1 MRAPLALGP
10 LAAEGF
16 GVRRSGLRWLKP
28 DGYVCRPG
36 ELIAQAEICL
46 VRRGGSAQAPFAG
59 ERLLQVALAP
69 PVGGRLRIEDRT
81 SAGGWLDFLAVHNWN
96 PEEVVASIETADE
109 DSDCPTPLPLRRL
122 MLAARAM
129 TQVIDVQTGLLP
141 GWNLHARAWWG
152 EAAPPRTTLLS
163 VGICDATGFVRG
175 ELGGFAE
182 LFEAASFPAHLVHA
196 TEHPIAPCAPILLEQ
211 LKRTPAE
218 LEEISDNLRR
228 VLGKGPVAPTPDDYL
243 FAGAFL
249 AQMSSS
255 PLLQTYDILGP
266 QGLTRL
272 PAAGVVMLS
281 VAAEPG
287 VMLRHRK
294 LGYAIQVYGYN
305 LSGEATAMRAWIERT
320 FERITRSVDDVRR
333 DLERLI
339 DETHAR
345 TGARFIIVNRMSSS
359 GREIVG
365 NYATFEAP
373 LDATLRTVR
382 AKTLNLMLHD
392 LAASRPVSI
401 LDLDA
406 LGAAFGG
413 RHLPDG
419 LHSSGPLQDALR
431 QELLRLLEPRAQ
443 STRNSIG
450 MSAAPAA

>member
-1 MRAPLALGP
+1 MSTPLVLGP

-16 GVRRSGLRWLKP
+16 GVRRSGLKWLKP
-28 DGYVCRPG
+28 DGYVCRAG

-46 VRRGGSAQAPFAG
+46 VRRGGSGPTPFAE
-59 ERLLQVALAP
+59 ERVLQVALAP
-69 PVGGRLRIEDRT
+69 PVAGRLRIEDRT
-81 SAGGWLDFLAVHNWN
+81 SGGGWLDFLAVHDWK
-96 PEEVVASIETADE
+96 PEEVVASIETEEAG
-109 DSDCPTPLPLRRL
+109 SASPLALRKL
-122 MLAARAM
+122 MLAGRTM

-152 EAAPPRTTLLS
+152 EAAAPATTLLS
-163 VGICDATGFVRG
+163 IGICDITGFVRG
-175 ELGGFAE
+175 EQGGFTE
-182 LFEAASFPAHLVHA
+182 LFEAAGFPVHVVHA
-196 TEHPIAPCAPILLEQ
+196 TEHPVAPCAPILLEQ
-211 LKRTPAE
+211 MERTPAQM
-218 LEEISDNLRR
+218 EEISDNLRR
-228 VLGKGPVAPTPDDYL
+228 VLGKGPVAPTADDYM
-243 FAGAFL
+243 FAGAL
-249 AQMSSS
+249 LTQMSSS

-266 QGLTRL
+266 QGLTHR
-272 PAAGVVMLS
+272 PAANVVMLS

-294 LGYAIQVYGYN
+294 LGYAIQVYNYN
-305 LSGEATAMRAWIERT
+305 VSSAATAMRAWIERA
-320 FERITRSVDDVRR
+320 FEPVTRSIDDVRR
-333 DLERLI
+333 GLERLI

-359 GREIVG
+359 GREVIG
-365 NYATFEAP
+365 NYALFEAP

-382 AKTLNLMLHD
+382 AKALNLMLHE

-406 LGAAFGG
+406 LGAAFGS

-431 QELLRLLEPRAQ
+431 QELLRLIEPEAQ

-450 MSAAPAA
+450 ISAAPAA